1 MKNKLSAI
9 FLALL
14 LCGSCFVSCDDDK
27 TEATEP
33 TTAWY

>member
-14 LCGSCFVSCDDDK
+14 LCGFCFVSCKDDK
-27 TEATEP
+27 TEAPESAKT
-33 TTAWY
+33 WY